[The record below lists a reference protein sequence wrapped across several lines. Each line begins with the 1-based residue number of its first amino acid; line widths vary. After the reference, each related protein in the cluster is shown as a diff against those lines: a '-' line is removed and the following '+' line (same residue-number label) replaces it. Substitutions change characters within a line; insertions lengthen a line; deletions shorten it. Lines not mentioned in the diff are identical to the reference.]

1 MSAVL
6 QYNPTTGEPFLRLPP
21 PFSNIIITPPRM
33 SDVEPSVAIMDDP
46 AVAPFMGNR
55 VGQYTPEKAER
66 WLTKL
71 KTQADTLV
79 EELRAGAAETGGP
92 LSGCPVRHIREERA
106 DGTDVYIGDV
116 GLVRS
121 GWPEVKDVEERARRA
136 NANNALLAG
145 DPNIA
150 WHIGYYLAPG
160 HHGRGLMTVAVD
172 TMKEWGIAWL
182 KAKYI
187 RSSAFEDN
195 VGSQKVLRK
204 NGFVIV
210 DKLVEHVQVGD
221 TKKTLYLI
229 EWTAPS

>member
-1 MSAVL
+1 MSVAL
-6 QYNPTTGEPFLRLPP
+6 QYNLTTGEPFLRLPP

-55 VGQYTPEKAER
+55 LGQYTPEKAER
-66 WLTKL
+66 WLAKVKAQTD
-71 KTQADTLV
+71 AVV
-79 EELRAGAAETGGP
+79 EELRTGAAETGGP
-92 LSGCPVRHIREERA
+92 VSGCPVRHIREERA
-106 DGTDVYIGDV
+106 DGTEVYIGDV

-121 GWPEVKDVEERARRA
+121 GWPEVHDVEERTRLAS
-136 NANNALLAG
+136 ANNALPAG

-150 WHIGYYLAPG
+150 WHIGYYLAPS
-160 HHGRGLMTVAVD
+160 HHGRGLMTVAVK
-172 TMKEWGIAWL
+172 TMMGWGIAWL
-182 KAKYI
+182 KARYI

-195 VGSQKVLRK
+195 PGSQKVLLK
-204 NGFVIV
+204 NGFVLV
-210 DKLVEHVQVGD
+210 DTLVEHVQVGD